1 MHLASFSRKC
11 HLVLPLGK
19 TLFLILTVRVMTARA
34 RYARNILRRFF
45 LRVIK
50 WKPAGET
57 LIVLSLFQLMIHRD
71 TAIKHEALA
80 FPARGRFWRL
90 FEVVQNA
97 AF

>member
-1 MHLASFSRKC
+1 MHLSSLSRKC
-11 HLVLPLGK
+11 HLALPLGK

-34 RYARNILRRFF
+34 RYTGNILRRFF

-50 WKPAGET
+50 RKSTGKT

-71 TAIKHEALA
+71 AAIKHEALA
-80 FPARGRFWRL
+80 FPACGRFRCL
-90 FEVVQNA
+90 FEVVQYA

>member
-1 MHLASFSRKC
+1 MRLASLLRQC

-19 TLFLILTVRVMTARA
+19 TLFLILTVRVVTSRA
-34 RYARNILRRFF
+34 RYTWNIQRRFF
-45 LRVIK
+45 LRVVK
-50 WKPAGET
+50 RKSTGET

-71 TAIKHEALA
+71 PIIKHEAFA
-80 FPARGRFWRL
+80 FPARRRLGRL